1 MSAPTPFPTDLDGM
15 CQFLRRQQWDF
26 KFVSRTLPDGTQR
39 YSANVWRSDALG
51 GGHKCVALTAPLALQ
66 AALLSARKCRHRRQQ
81 RQAKRLKG
89 AAA

>member
-1 MSAPTPFPTDLDGM
+1 MSAPTPFPTDVDGM
-15 CQFLRRQQWDF
+15 CQFLQMQKWDF

-39 YSANVWRSDALG
+39 YSAHVWRSDALG

-81 RQAKRLKG
+81 RQNKRRKG
-89 AAA
+89 VTQ